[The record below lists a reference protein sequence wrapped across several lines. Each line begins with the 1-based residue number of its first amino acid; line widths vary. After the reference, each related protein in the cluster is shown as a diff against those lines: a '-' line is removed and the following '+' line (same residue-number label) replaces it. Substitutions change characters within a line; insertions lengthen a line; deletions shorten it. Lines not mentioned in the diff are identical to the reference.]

1 MYVHFINST
10 YNNFN
15 VCTFYYILMYVH
27 FILCMYILMNI
38 HFILL
43 SIIIIDLYY
52 YDYHIFY
59 YNIYENKLKY

>member
-1 MYVHFINST
+1 MYVQFINST

-27 FILCMYILMNI
+27 FILCMYILMYV

-43 SIIIIDLYY
+43 SIIIDLYY
-52 YDYHIFY
+52 YY
-59 YNIYENKLKY
+59 YYYYYYY

>member
-27 FILCMYILMNI
+27 FILCACPFFMSILMNI
-38 HFILL
+38 HVILL
-43 SIIIIDLYY
+43 SIIIDLYY
-52 YDYHIFY
+52 Y
-59 YNIYENKLKY
+59 